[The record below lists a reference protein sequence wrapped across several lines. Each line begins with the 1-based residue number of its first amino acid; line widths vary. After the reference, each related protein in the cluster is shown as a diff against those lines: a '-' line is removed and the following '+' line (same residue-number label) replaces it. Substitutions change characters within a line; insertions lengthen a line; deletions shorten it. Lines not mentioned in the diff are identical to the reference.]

1 MQNIEEKDRQVQAS
15 QAQIEELQK
24 NLRNSQQAVEELA
37 ERASQ
42 AEQAFEELDADLQAK
57 EEKLMEHQQTLT
69 KNRDLIVMLK
79 DEYKKVSDKEK
90 VMVLANTQMKEREQE
105 LTN

>member
-1 MQNIEEKDRQVQAS
+1 VQRS
-15 QAQIEELQK
+15 QLEIEELQK
-24 NLRNSQQAVEELA
+24 NLRDSQQAVEELA

-42 AEQAFEELDADLQAK
+42 AEQAFEQLDADLQAK
-57 EEKLMEHQQTLT
+57 EEKLMEHQQTLA

-90 VMVLANTQMKEREQE
+90 VMVLANT
-105 LTN
+105 

>member
-1 MQNIEEKDRQVQAS
+1 
-15 QAQIEELQK
+15 
-24 NLRNSQQAVEELA
+24 
-37 ERASQ
+37 
-42 AEQAFEELDADLQAK
+42 
-57 EEKLMEHQQTLT
+57 MEHQQTLA